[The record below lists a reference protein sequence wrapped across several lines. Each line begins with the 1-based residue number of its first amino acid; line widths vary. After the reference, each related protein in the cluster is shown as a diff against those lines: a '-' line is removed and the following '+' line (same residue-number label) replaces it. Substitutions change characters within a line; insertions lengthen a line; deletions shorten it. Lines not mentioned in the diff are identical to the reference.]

1 MPIITLGLL
10 VATAARAETNQQLE
24 QQIDQAIQQHLQQ
37 MMNKEAKHNGWQGM
51 RLALKNTTLGSTQQ
65 LAPCSQTPG
74 VTGGSTQR
82 LARQQL
88 TLECNQPRWT
98 LKVSTDMQVFLPVVM
113 SSGVIDRGDT
123 IDIKLLKREEMDI
136 THAPRGFYHRTEEV
150 ADMGAK
156 RRIRANQMLSPDL
169 IDQPN
174 AVKRGERVKIIA
186 THDGISAAM
195 SGEALEKGSLGD
207 VIKVKNLSSGNT
219 IEAKVLEVG
228 VVTSTF

>member
-1 MPIITLGLL
+1 
-10 VATAARAETNQQLE
+10 
-24 QQIDQAIQQHLQQ
+24 
-37 MMNKEAKHNGWQGM
+37 
-51 RLALKNTTLGSTQQ
+51 
-65 LAPCSQTPG
+65 
-74 VTGGSTQR
+74 
-82 LARQQL
+82 
-88 TLECNQPRWT
+88 
-98 LKVSTDMQVFLPVVM
+98 
-113 SSGVIDRGDT
+113 
-123 IDIKLLKREEMDI
+123 
-136 THAPRGFYHRTEEV
+136 
-150 ADMGAK
+150 MGAK
-156 RRIRANQMLSPDL
+156 RRIRANQILSPDL